1 MWDDVSKHLIG
12 TPIMLDT
19 CFYLHL
25 MDKNTASDMIKAHG
39 ADKVLFGTDWPWYSQ
54 KKTYEHL
61 SALDLSDEEKQLI
74 SGTNA
79 RKILG
84 I

>member
-1 MWDDVSKHLIG
+1 MWDDVAKHLVG

-19 CFYLHL
+19 CFSLHL
-25 MDKNTASDMIKAHG
+25 MDKKTASDMIRSHG

-61 SALDLSDEEKQLI
+61 LALDLTDDEKMQI
-74 SGTNA
+74 SATNA